1 MEPTATVSK
10 KEHVGHTSCSR
21 CCNALLFKAHLTR
34 IRRIA
39 LQPKV
44 FRFVNC
50 RRLGGAGRH
59 IEMRA
64 SEFINT
70 AIGNIVVQI
79 GSDTL
84 WIIVATVNAIG
95 NIRDSFVCMIHVVKP
110 TASLTD

>member
-1 MEPTATVSK
+1 MEPTATVSEE
-10 KEHVGHTSCSR
+10 EHVSHTSSRR
-21 CCNALLFKAHLTR
+21 CCNALLFETHLTR

-44 FRFVNC
+44 FSFVNC

-64 SEFINT
+64 SEFINA
-70 AIGNIVVQI
+70 AIGDIVIQV

-84 WIIVATVNAIG
+84 WIIVATVDAIG
-95 NIRDSFVCMIHVVKP
+95 DIRDSFVCMIHVVKS